1 MSIQDLRPNS
11 QDTSAFYL
19 ANIYQLF
26 ADTNVTIPR
35 TSILSTPPPFSPP
48 RYAVWV
54 NSLWFMS
61 LVVSLTC
68 ALLATSLQQWTR
80 RYIKNAQPKRCPP
93 QEQARKR
100 AFFADGMD
108 EMPIPL
114 PRAVEGM
121 PALLHLSVFLFFAGL
136 LIFIFN
142 INSTVFIP
150 VTSWIASF
158 LLVYIC
164 ITLMPIVRPS
174 SPYHAPFSPLAC
186 FLCARLAYLFFLCLT
201 SIAYRTHRYGAHS
214 KFRKLKMRYRHWMS
228 GGHEKVV
235 QKEILDMSSKIDLRI
250 LDWTLHAL
258 GGDDS
263 LEGFFQSIPGFF
275 GSDLVKNLRKDFSFD
290 LARTFMETLYGFL
303 NRTLSSNSVPK
314 KDKARRLKIYKDVMN
329 VIPGP
334 TIPSEFLDQ
343 AVKNGQIEAPDPIK
357 TGQAFAMWFENTEEK
372 MSKYVQESVVRVLSS
387 VRVQERDDRWEALAA
402 QQFSLS
408 DPDRTDLH
416 HHVNSPN
423 DDALLYLLNHVI
435 FGATLADSLSASSAS
450 ILSTLSN
457 LSTPGINP
465 HLRRDFCQLWNI
477 NIAKANNPGANRT
490 PIEIL
495 RRIHHLF
502 FVLHQATNVEPTG
515 FTADTDDDEP
525 QMLQLSSYGKCT
537 LPDHVDP

>member
-1 MSIQDLRPNS
+1 MSIQDLRPDP

-19 ANIYQLF
+19 ANIYHLYSN
-26 ADTNVTIPR
+26 TNE
-35 TSILSTPPPFSPP
+35 TSIPSTPPPFSPP

-61 LVVSLTC
+61 LVISLTC

-136 LIFIFN
+136 LIFLFN

-150 VTSWIASF
+150 VTSWIAFF
-158 LLVYIC
+158 LLVYVC

-186 FLCARLAYLFFLCLT
+186 FLCARLAFLYFLCLT
-201 SIAYRTHRYGAHS
+201 SIAYRAHRYDAHS
-214 KFRKLKMRYRHWMS
+214 KFRKFKDRYRYWRS
-228 GGHEKVV
+228 GGHRKVV
-235 QKEILDMSSKIDLRI
+235 QKEILEMSSKIDLRI

-258 GGDDS
+258 GGDGS
-263 LEGFFQSIPGFF
+263 LETFFQSIPGFL
-275 GSDLVKNLRKDFSFD
+275 GSDLAKNLRKDFSFD
-290 LARTFMETLYGFL
+290 LATTFMETLYGFM
-303 NRTLSSNSVPK
+303 NRTLSSNSISK

-343 AVKNGQIEAPDPIK
+343 AVKNGQIKAPQPIE
-357 TGQAFAMWFENTEEK
+357 TGQTLAMWLENTEEK
-372 MSKYVQESVVRVLSS
+372 MSDYVQETLVRVLSS
-387 VRVQERDDRWEALAA
+387 VSVQERDVRWETLAI
-402 QQFSLS
+402 QQFNLLG
-408 DPDRTDLH
+408 PNRTDLH
-416 HHVNSPN
+416 RHVNSPN

-435 FGATLADSLSASSAS
+435 SEATLADSLSASLTS

-457 LSTPGINP
+457 LATPGINP
-465 HLRRDFCQLWNI
+465 DLRREFCRLWNT
-477 NIAKANNPGANRT
+477 NIDKASDPGANRT

-495 RRIHHLF
+495 RRIHRLF
-502 FVLHQATNVEPTG
+502 FALHQATNVEPTG
-515 FTADTDDDEP
+515 FTADTGDDEP